1 MNKSVRIGVVGD
13 YRADNRSHV
22 ATTNGLRYAARVA
35 GVSLELEWVPTSRV
49 KAEAPAEALRALEGI
64 FLAPGSPYTSMEG
77 ALAAIRFAR
86 EHGVPLAAT

>member
-1 MNKSVRIGVVGD
+1 MNRSVRIGVVGD

-35 GVSLELEWVPTSRV
+35 GVSLELEWIHTTRIKPET
-49 KAEAPAEALRALEGI
+49 PAEMLRALEGI
-64 FLAPGSPYTSMEG
+64 FIAPGSPYASMDG

-86 EHGVPLAAT
+86 EQGAPLAAT